1 MDPPAGDPP
10 TTSSNRQSPSRMLGR
25 TSRLILWTFPFLVGS
40 VFLTVIKLLGSI
52 GNAVQEHNFGFE
64 IPQDFDTEPPSTDED
79 ASTLHIR
86 GSSMDH
92 FINITTPQPLP
103 TLVLFDPRL
112 LGGYRNQHMRFV
124 AFVNFAVQNAIPQ
137 ILLPS
142 LRWGVAQGAEKGN
155 DAPFEYLFDV
165 AYWNERAEMEGLP
178 RLVRYDASVLEGFGH
193 TANTTNATSVACF
206 NISSNLYSGLD
217 EQLLRNPNTNLRRV
231 NIWDKIGNLEGYSHC
246 RQSLAEQRQRQQ
258 QQLSGDGVDKF
269 TYLIPHGG
277 LKGVGKLVRSFYN
290 SSLFVWSKT
299 EYYHRH

>member
-1 MDPPAGDPP
+1 MDPPAVDPP
-10 TTSSNRQSPSRMLGR
+10 ETSFINRQSPPRRLGR
-25 TSRLILWTFPFLVGS
+25 TSRLVLWTFPFLVGS

-64 IPQDFDTEPPSTDED
+64 IPEHFDTEPADDDTSN
-79 ASTLHIR
+79 LIR

-103 TLVLFDPRL
+103 TLVHYDARF

-124 AFVNFAVQNAIPQ
+124 AFVNFAVKNAIPQ

-142 LRWGVAQGAEKGN
+142 LRWGVAQGAENGN

-165 AYWNERAEMEGLP
+165 AYWNEGAEREGLP

-231 NIWDKIGNLEGYSHC
+231 NSWDKIGNLEGYSHC
-246 RQSLAEQRQRQQ
+246 RQSLAEQRQQQQ
-258 QQLSGDGVDKF
+258 QQLSGDDVDKF

-277 LKGVGKLVRSFYN
+277 LKGVGRLVRSFYD
-290 SSLFVWSKT
+290 SSLFVCSKT
-299 EYYHRH
+299 QYHQRH

>member
-1 MDPPAGDPP
+1 MDPPAVDPP
-10 TTSSNRQSPSRMLGR
+10 ETSFNRQSPPRRLGR
-25 TSRLILWTFPFLVGS
+25 TSRLVLWAFPFLVGS

-52 GNAVQEHNFGFE
+52 GNAVQDHNFGFE
-64 IPQDFDTEPPSTDED
+64 IPVDFDTEPPSADED
-79 ASTLHIR
+79 AATSNR
-86 GSSMDH
+86 GRSMDH

-103 TLVLFDPRL
+103 TLVHYDARF

-142 LRWGVAQGAEKGN
+142 LRWGVAQGAENGN

-165 AYWNERAEMEGLP
+165 AYWNEGAEREGLP

-193 TANTTNATSVACF
+193 TANTTNATRVVCF

-217 EQLLRNPNTNLRRV
+217 EQLLRNSNTNLRRV
-231 NIWDKIGNLEGYSHC
+231 NIWDEIGNLEGYSHC
-246 RQSLAEQRQRQQ
+246 RQSLAEQRQQQ
-258 QQLSGDGVDKF
+258 QQQLLSGDGVGKF

-277 LKGVGKLVRSFYN
+277 LKGVGKLVRSFY
-290 SSLFVWSKT
+290 
-299 EYYHRH
+299 